1 MILRVSLFTRI
12 LLWSLLNLAV
22 IGGVLTLLLNLR
34 FVPGPGSLLAG
45 GDSNRLQGVFALIL
59 RDLSDSPKEK
69 WESALGKFS
78 DAYGVDFAVFT
89 TDGKRVAGRVVA
101 LPAPVRQ
108 EIRSRNIHGPF
119 NEPPPREPRRPP
131 GERPGGTVS
140 AGTRPVEG
148 AGGPAGPPN
157 EPGRAGGPGE
167 PGGPGGPREPPGSP
181 GQPSGGRPPDGP
193 RADGRFMMPQA
204 WPFAGPGNGSQRPG
218 FGPSPDFGA
227 MLLVAE
233 SEDPDYYWAG
243 IVVPD
248 PRLRSKAGGTVALLA
263 RSAYPTG
270 NGLFPEPF
278 PWGTILAIVLALSAL
293 LCFPLVRNVTLPL
306 SKMTKASERIARGH
320 FDIRLDDRRTDEIGR
335 LGRAINDMSGRLGRH
350 VQGQKRFLSDVAHEL
365 SSPLARIQVGLG
377 ILENQVGPASA
388 ERLADVMEDAAH
400 LSELVN
406 ELLYYSRAEANP
418 KRIQLSRVE
427 VEPVLRRMAERENVE
442 ERDIR
447 VVVEPGLAALAEPVL
462 LSRAVANL
470 VRNAIRYAGDSGP
483 IFVKGYR
490 EGDDAVIRVQD
501 EGPGVPESSLAR
513 LFEPFYRPE
522 DSRLSDTGGAGLG
535 LAIVHTCVTACRGT
549 VSCSNVSPRGFAVT
563 IRLELSIS
571 NAKDILG
578 NQAQ

>member
-1 MILRVSLFTRI
+1 MLILRVSLFTRI

-45 GDSNRLQGVFALIL
+45 GDSNRLQGVFLLIL

-69 WESALGKFS
+69 WETALGKFS

-89 TDGKRVAGRVVA
+89 TDGRRVAGRVA
-101 LPAPVRQ
+101 GLPAPVLQ
-108 EIRSRNIHGPF
+108 EVRARSVHGPF

-131 GERPGGTVS
+131 GERPGGPVS
-140 AGTRPVEG
+140 ASGQPAEG
-148 AGGPAGPPN
+148 AAGAAVRPN
-157 EPGRAGGPGE
+157 EPGRPYG
-167 PGGPGGPREPPGSP
+167 PGGPGGPGSP
-181 GQPSGGRPPDGP
+181 GEPQEPPEGRRPPDGP
-193 RADGRFMMPQA
+193 PMGGRVLVPQT
-204 WPFAGPGNGSQRPG
+204 WPFAGKENVPQGPG
-218 FGPSPDFGA
+218 FGPMPNFGA
-227 MLLVAE
+227 LMLTAE

-243 IVVPD
+243 IVVPE
-248 PRLRSKAGGTVALLA
+248 PRLRSKAGGAVALLA
-263 RSAYPTG
+263 RSTSSTG

-278 PWGTILAIVLALSAL
+278 PWGTILALVLALSAL
-293 LCFPLVRNVTLPL
+293 LCFPLVRNFTMPL
-306 SKMTKASERIARGH
+306 SRMTRATERIARGH

-377 ILENQVGPASA
+377 ILESQVGPPSA
-388 ERLADVMEDAAH
+388 GRLADVMEDAAH

-418 KRIQLSRVE
+418 NRIRLSRVE
-427 VEPVLRRMAERENVE
+427 VEPILKHMVERENAE

-447 VVVEPGLAALAEPVL
+447 VEVAPGLAALAEPVL

-470 VRNAIRYAGDSGP
+470 LRNALRYAGDSGP
-483 IFVKGYR
+483 ICVKGYR
-490 EGDDAVIRVQD
+490 EGDDAVVRVQD
-501 EGPGVPESSLAR
+501 EGPGVPEPSLAR

-563 IRLELSIS
+563 IRLEIS
-571 NAKDILG
+571 APTEKDVLG
-578 NQAQ
+578 NRVQ